1 MKIRKLHRLIGL
13 VLLLP
18 FLGWVITGFVFF
30 IKPGYAAAYEILTPK
45 TYPLTETFSVQPES
59 TWREMRYVRT
69 ILGNHLL
76 VRTSEGALHLDPRTR
91 QQRNKPTDVEV
102 RQLITDALLVNPTR
116 YGEIT
121 TISADEI
128 TTSTG
133 IQVSLDWTR
142 LSLQQ
147 RGPDTDRIDWLY
159 RIHYLQWTGFKSVDK
174 VLGLVGLTFVF
185 VLTTLGAVLFFRR
198 TA

>member
-59 TWREMRYVRT
+59 AWREMRYVRT
-69 ILGNHLL
+69 ILGDHLL
-76 VRTSEGALHLDPRTR
+76 VRTSEGALHLDPRSKH
-91 QQRNKPTDVEV
+91 QRNKPTDAEL
-102 RQLITDALLVNPTR
+102 RQLLTDAFSVNPAR

-121 TISADEI
+121 AITGDEI

-133 IQVSLDWTR
+133 IHISLDWTR
-142 LSLQQ
+142 LSLLQ

-174 VLGLVGLTFVF
+174 VLGLVGLTLVF
-185 VLTTLGAVLFFRR
+185 VLTTMGAVLFFRR